1 MKKILVILFVLLI
14 TVAMT
19 ASAGGDKVRGEK
31 GAGEVWQEQIRNTD
45 EGTPSFESH

>member
-14 TVAMT
+14 TAAMT

-31 GAGEVWQEQIRNTD
+31 GTGEVNQEQVRNTE
-45 EGTPSFESH
+45 EGTPVF